1 MLVVMP
7 RTEKTVAFPPKVS
20 TFRARSNPLSTLF
33 IMAVVIR
40 LRQEGARHR
49 PVFRI
54 VATDKRIRREG
65 RFLEILGAYDPQKG
79 IENATVKLDRVND
92 WISKGAKPSDTVASI
107 IKHATKAGA

>member
-1 MLVVMP
+1 
-7 RTEKTVAFPPKVS
+7 
-20 TFRARSNPLSTLF
+20 
-33 IMAVVIR
+33 MAVVIR

-79 IENATVKLDRVND
+79 IENATVKLDRVQD
-92 WISKGAKPSDTVASI
+92 WISKGAKPSDTVKSL
-107 IKHATKAGA
+107 IKHAAAAVPA